1 MFWLSF
7 WSLSLLCAIARFYI
21 RFYKISQVSKDENT
35 EKFDLQANKLQGEY
49 LVAYLLAAAADWL
62 QGPYV
67 YALYEQYG
75 FSKAQIGFLF
85 VAGFGS
91 SGLFGTFVGSSAD
104 RFGRKRLCLVYG
116 LLYSISC
123 VTKHFPFFAV
133 LLIGRLLGGISTS
146 ILFSSFESWL
156 VSEHNKR
163 QLPGWSLNEIFAKA
177 QFGNG
182 LMAILAGQVANIL
195 ASSFGKVAPFDAS
208 IALLLVMSL
217 FIYVKWD
224 ENYGDNRK
232 DSSSVAFHCALRS
245 LFEEYRILLLG
256 IFQSCFESV
265 MYIFVFMWTPAL
277 QLIASRDIPHGLVF
291 SCFMVAL
298 MLGSCLFTIL
308 EGKIQVVGLL
318 RICFI
323 ITAILFLVTTSVSIL
338 WMIFQCFVL
347 FEIICGIF
355 FPSIAVLRARFCVPF
370 HCFAITLHIVYRTIP
385 NEYRS
390 TLMNLFRVPLNFI
403 VVVVLLADWPVFTTF
418 KVCVFLIGV
427 AIVAHHMYTWRNEG
441 LHVQDTGDV

>member
-1 MFWLSF
+1 
-7 WSLSLLCAIARFYI
+7 
-21 RFYKISQVSKDENT
+21 
-35 EKFDLQANKLQGEY
+35 
-49 LVAYLLAAAADWL
+49 
-62 QGPYV
+62 
-67 YALYEQYG
+67 
-75 FSKAQIGFLF
+75 
-85 VAGFGS
+85 
-91 SGLFGTFVGSSAD
+91 
-104 RFGRKRLCLVYG
+104 
-116 LLYSISC
+116 
-123 VTKHFPFFAV
+123 
-133 LLIGRLLGGISTS
+133 
-146 ILFSSFESWL
+146 
-156 VSEHNKR
+156 
-163 QLPGWSLNEIFAKA
+163 
-177 QFGNG
+177 
-182 LMAILAGQVANIL
+182 
-195 ASSFGKVAPFDAS
+195 
-208 IALLLVMSL
+208 
-217 FIYVKWD
+217 
-224 ENYGDNRK
+224 
-232 DSSSVAFHCALRS
+232 
-245 LFEEYRILLLG
+245 
-256 IFQSCFESV
+256 

-355 FPSIAVLRARFCVPF
+355 FPSIAVLRAR
-370 HCFAITLHIVYRTIP
+370 TIP